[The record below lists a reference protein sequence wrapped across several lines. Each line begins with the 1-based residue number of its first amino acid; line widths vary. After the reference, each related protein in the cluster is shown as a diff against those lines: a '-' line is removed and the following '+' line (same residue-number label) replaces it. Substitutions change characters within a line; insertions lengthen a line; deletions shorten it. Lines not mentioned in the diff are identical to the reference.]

1 MVHLQLVTQYLQQP
15 LNQILVNAT
24 ADVNQNS
31 NFELQNVSSRIYHI
45 ENQRRT
51 KLEALQ
57 ERRLELARQ
66 KFV

>member
-1 MVHLQLVTQYLQQP
+1 